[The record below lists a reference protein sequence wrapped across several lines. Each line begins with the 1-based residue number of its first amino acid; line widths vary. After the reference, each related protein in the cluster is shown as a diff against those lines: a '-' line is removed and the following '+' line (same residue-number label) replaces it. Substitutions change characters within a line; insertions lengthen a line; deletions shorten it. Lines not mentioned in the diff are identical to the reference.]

1 MQNDSPAWILFC
13 YVSFATAL
21 AMMLGGILF
30 LSTDIAMRLY
40 FIMGTIF
47 LVGSSITL
55 TKTMRDQHESGKL
68 INRIE
73 DAKAER
79 LLKEYHSDRVAG

>member
-1 MQNDSPAWILFC
+1 MHNDSPAWIFYC

-30 LSTDIAMRLY
+30 LSTDVAMRLY

-68 INRIE
+68 VNRIE
-73 DAKAER
+73 EAKAER
-79 LLKEYHSDRVAG
+79 LLKEYRSDRIAG

>member
-1 MQNDSPAWILFC
+1 MSNDSPAWIFYC

-21 AMMLGGILF
+21 AMMLGGVLF
-30 LSTDIAMRLY
+30 LSTDMSTRLY
-40 FIMGTIF
+40 FIMGTVF

-68 INRIE
+68 FNRIE
-73 DAKAER
+73 EAKAER
-79 LLKEYHSDRVAG
+79 LLKEYHSDRAAG

>member
-1 MQNDSPAWILFC
+1 MHNDSPAWILFC

-30 LSTDIAMRLY
+30 LSTDLAMRLY

-68 INRIE
+68 FNKIE
-73 DAKAER
+73 EAQAER
-79 LLKEYHSDRVAG
+79 LLKEYHARQIAK

>member
-1 MQNDSPAWILFC
+1 MHNDSPAWILFC

-30 LSTDIAMRLY
+30 LSTDLAMRLY

-68 INRIE
+68 FNRIE
-73 DAKAER
+73 EAQAER
-79 LLKEYHSDRVAG
+79 LLKEYHARQAAK